1 MRALALALLAGLL
14 AVTAA
19 PVQALCAVDAE
30 GGCSRLRHSLD
41 LEVSETCPDAQPL
54 CIVDKDGNL
63 SQAPNDADYDIVVR
77 NPTGSAITFEVFVL
91 GGFDDD
97 GMPTK
102 DRVAPQRLASME
114 IAAGQTATLE
124 DILVPGNVSYLRV
137 QAMSAAGTQ
146 AEQDAELLNYRI
158 MMMQPGDGLAEDG
171 SGEEPAGNLDD
182 EVPEDAVEESG
193 KDAPA
198 APFAL
203 VVAALACL
211 ALAVGLRRD
220 E

>member
-1 MRALALALLAGLL
+1 MRSLVLALLAGLL
-14 AVTAA
+14 AVSA
-19 PVQALCAVDAE
+19 PSAQALCAVDAE
-30 GGCSRLRHSLD
+30 GGCSRIRHFLD
-41 LEVSETCPDAQPL
+41 LEVSAACDEGKAL

-77 NPTGSAITFEVFVL
+77 NPTGSAVTFEVFAL

-97 GMPTK
+97 GMPQK
-102 DRVAPQRLASME
+102 DRAAPQLLDTLE
-114 IAAGQTATLE
+114 VAAGETGRLE
-124 DILVPGNVSYLRV
+124 DVAVPAEFSHLRV
-137 QAMSAAGTQ
+137 QAMSGAGAQ

-158 MMMQPGDGLAEDG
+158 MMMQPTDGLPEDG

-182 EVPEDAVEESG
+182 EVPAGEDGSA

-203 VVAALACL
+203 AVAALACL
-211 ALAVGLRRD
+211 ALAFGFRRD